1 MNRITRIILIAL
13 TISLGYGIILYLI
26 IEDDKKCDQHV
37 VFTDGTEMDCTS
49 VSSSDSGITTI
60 KSCDKSII
68 EVPTQR
74 IKVITELND
83 RD

>member
-1 MNRITRIILIAL
+1 MNRITRIILIVL
-13 TISLGYGIILYLI
+13 TISLLYGIILYLI
-26 IEDDKKCDQHV
+26 IEDDKKCDRHV

-49 VSSSDSGITTI
+49 VTSNDSGITTI
-60 KSCDKSII
+60 KSCDKSTIK
-68 EVPTQR
+68 VPTQR